1 MVIIGNTPQRELGIK
16 ETSNEDLWE
25 FILSYMVPTKTL
37 QHLDKIEF
45 SSDEKDDKEEN
56 EQNSFLF

>member
-1 MVIIGNTPQRELGIK
+1 MLQRELGIK
-16 ETSNEDLWE
+16 DTSNENLWD
-25 FILSYMVPTKTL
+25 FILCYMVPTKTL